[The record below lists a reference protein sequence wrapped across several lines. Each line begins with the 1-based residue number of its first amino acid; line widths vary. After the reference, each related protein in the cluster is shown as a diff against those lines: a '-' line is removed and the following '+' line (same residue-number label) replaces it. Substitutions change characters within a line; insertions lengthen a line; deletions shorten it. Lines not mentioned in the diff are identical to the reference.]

1 MLQNDDEATQG
12 VWLEGMASFGWRKQ
26 MEKMIKSKRRTKSAG
41 QLSNEDFFLQKRP
54 KEKQSGCEGEIGGP
68 VETR

>member
-12 VWLEGMASFGWRKQ
+12 LWLEGMASFGRRYQ
-26 MEKMIKSKRRTKSAG
+26 MEKMIKSKRRIKSAG
-41 QLSNEDFFLQKRP
+41 QYQMKIFLQKRP

-68 VETR
+68 AETR